1 MTRAARGQITVGHAL
16 AASQVLT
23 RAVDAGGMRSLDPS
37 ISTDVP
43 AAHVLDD
50 LFEGLT
56 RLDERGEPEPGVASS
71 WETSADGRTWTF
83 HLREAHW
90 SNGEPVRAADFVF
103 AWRRT
108 VDPATASDYAQ
119 ALAPVANAIAIS
131 GGQLPVTELGI
142 APRRAHGA
150 RHAER
155 ADAVSAQPADQVLR
169 LSAVRPRCARTA
181 RTGCGPN
188 TSSATAPSCCA
199 NT

>member
-1 MTRAARGQITVGHAL
+1 MQA
-16 AASQVLT
+16 LT

-56 RLDERGEPEPGVASS
+56 RLDQRGEPVPGIASR

-83 HLREAHW
+83 HLREARW
-90 SNGEPVRAADFVF
+90 SNGEPIRAADFVF

-119 ALAPVANAIAIS
+119 ALAPVANAITSAKGTCRS
-131 GGQLPVTELGI
+131 
-142 APRRAHGA
+142 ARSAFPRLTSA
-150 RHAER
+150 R
-155 ADAVSAQPADQVLR
+155 
-169 LSAVRPRCARTA
+169 C
-181 RTGCGPN
+181 GC
-188 TSSATAPSCCA
+188 C
-199 NT
+199 